1 MIEALSEALQR
12 MPAPERITVRTHP
25 RWMSVCNKPS
35 VKDALEAKFSY
46 RALAALLLQN
56 GGTGVDEVG
65 LQSLFPL
72 TDAARA
78 VMAQVEVIAVESV
91 SEEASRVTL
100 EAGGQVVQVEH
111 DLRAPMSFETR
122 LEKLLAKGEGVL
134 SKGEAARY
142 WEVVQS
148 ADVTALL
155 SVITE

>member
-1 MIEALSEALQR
+1 
-12 MPAPERITVRTHP
+12 
-25 RWMSVCNKPS
+25 
-35 VKDALEAKFSY
+35 
-46 RALAALLLQN
+46 
-56 GGTGVDEVG
+56 
-65 LQSLFPL
+65 
-72 TDAARA
+72 
-78 VMAQVEVIAVESV
+78 MAQVEVIAVESV

-142 WEVVQS
+142 WDVVQS